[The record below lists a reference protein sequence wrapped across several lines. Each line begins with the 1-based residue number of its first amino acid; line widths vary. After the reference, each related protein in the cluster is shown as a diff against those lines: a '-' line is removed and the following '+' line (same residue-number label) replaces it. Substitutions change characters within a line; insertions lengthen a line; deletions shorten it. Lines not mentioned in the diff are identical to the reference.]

1 MLRTRA
7 LSAVVLLALVGV
19 PAALGGLPF
28 LILVALAA
36 SLATWEYASLMRQSG
51 HHPILP
57 LSLLVALLLV
67 AQSYWPAT
75 LDLRLVATLAV
86 AGSLLATLW
95 HRQPRPV
102 TDWAVSLAGP
112 VYLGLTLGHAVSL
125 RNLDDGL
132 RWLLVATVPIF
143 VADSAAYFVGSAVGR
158 HPWWPR
164 HSPKKTWEGFAAEL
178 ATSAVTVPLLA
189 AWLVGLPWS
198 SGLALG
204 LLMGLLPPLG
214 DLAESMI
221 KRQAAVKDSS
231 RLIPGH
237 GGVLDR
243 LDSLLISFPL
253 VYYWAVLVV

>member
-1 MLRTRA
+1 M
-7 LSAVVLLALVGV
+7 LLALVGV

-28 LILVALAA
+28 LVLVALAA
-36 SLATWEYASLMRQSG
+36 GLATWEYTSLMRQSG
-51 HHPILP
+51 HRPILP
-57 LSLLVALLLV
+57 LSLLAALLLV
-67 AQSYWPAT
+67 AQSYWPAA
-75 LDLRLVATLAV
+75 LDLRLVATLVV

-95 HRQPRPV
+95 HRGPQPA

-125 RNLDDGL
+125 RNLDQGL
-132 RWLLVATVPIF
+132 QWLVLAAVPIF
-143 VADSAAYFVGSAVGR
+143 VADSAAYFTGRAIGR

-164 HSPKKTWEGFAAEL
+164 HSPKKTWEGFL
-178 ATSAVTVPLLA
+178 AGLVTSALVVPPLA
-189 AWLVGLPWS
+189 LWLVGLPWIN
-198 SGLALG
+198 GLALG

-221 KRQAAVKDSS
+221 KRQAGVKDSS

-237 GGVLDR
+237 GGALDR

-253 VYYWAVLVV
+253 VYYWAVLAA